1 MLATRGTVR
10 EPLFLN
16 PAMYSIVIPIYKNED
31 SIEELVKRLEYIDEQ
46 LAGSLQVV
54 FVIDGSPDQSLQLL
68 ATMLPGVRFSSKV
81 VVLSRNFGSFAAIR
95 VGLGKASAKYFAVM
109 AADLQEPPELIIS
122 FFEALAKD
130 EADVVVGT
138 RVARE
143 DPVFT
148 RMASQLFWLVYR
160 KLVQSETPKGG
171 IDVFGCNESFRENL
185 LKLDESHTSLV
196 GLVLWLGFRRKLI
209 PYRRKKRVH
218 GKSSWTMSKRI
229 YYLLDSAFS
238 FSHTPIQV
246 LFWMGLVGCTA
257 SVVLSIVVVWARL
270 SGRIQVPGYSPVI
283 LTITFFGSLNLICLA
298 ILGSYVWRAFENT
311 KQRPGAVVMKEL
323 SFIPATQHE
332 LLRSST
338 RHL

>member
-1 MLATRGTVR
+1 MLVTNGLHPERLPV
-10 EPLFLN
+10 N
-16 PAMYSIVIPIYKNED
+16 PAMYSIVIPVYKNED
-31 SIEELVKRLEYIDEQ
+31 SIGELLGCLQHIDEQ
-46 LAGSLQVV
+46 LPGSLEVV
-54 FVIDGSPDQSLQLL
+54 FVVDGSPDQSLQRLV
-68 ATMLPGVRFSSKV
+68 TTLPNVSFSSKV

-95 VGLGKASAKYFAVM
+95 VGLQKASAKYFAVM
-109 AADLQEPPELIIS
+109 AADLQEPPELIIG
-122 FFEALAKD
+122 FFEALARD
-130 EADVVVGT
+130 ETDVVVGT

-143 DPVFT
+143 DPLFS
-148 RMASQLFWLVYR
+148 RWASQVFWFLYR

-171 IDVFGCNESFRENL
+171 IDVFGCNELFRKSL

-196 GLVLWLGFRRKLI
+196 GLLLWLGFRRKMI
-209 PYRRKKRVH
+209 PYRRQKRVH
-218 GKSSWTMSKRI
+218 GKSGWTLLKRI
-229 YYLLDSAFS
+229 HYLLDSAFS
-238 FSHTPIQV
+238 FSHTPIQA

-257 SVVLSIVVVWARL
+257 SVVFSIVVVWARL

-283 LTITFFGSLNLICLA
+283 LTITFFGSVNLICLA
-298 ILGSYVWRAFENT
+298 IVGSYVWRAFENT